1 MQYSRKSITIQMP
14 SHQVLAAMLFQW
26 PRFCHDET
34 KGDYCSKAISIANS
48 DTGQH
53 TSSVFPPLLCS
64 APRWDGICVSL
75 VVFRT
80 SCQAVLPRDVA
91 LPKVPCTRGCQ
102 PGLPGMCDP
111 HSSCCHRPRDTTPQP
126 TGALGFS
133 HQPSRGAEPAS
144 LKCALERNPLPS

>member
-1 MQYSRKSITIQMP
+1 MQYSRKSITTQMP
-14 SHQVLAAMLFQW
+14 SHRVLAAMLFQW

-48 DTGQH
+48 DTGHH
-53 TSSVFPPLLCS
+53 TFSGFPPLLCS
-64 APRWDGICVSL
+64 APRWDGFGGAQSL
-75 VVFRT
+75 
-80 SCQAVLPRDVA
+80 LPGCA
-91 LPKVPCTRGCQ
+91 PLGCGTAKGPCTPGCQ

-133 HQPSRGAEPAS
+133 HQPSRAAEPAS